1 MAKMRDENYS
11 KAESKSKTEKLTS
24 ENHLSDLI
32 ATYDSDMMKNHK
44 IRSSTQKELK
54 KLTD

>member
-1 MAKMRDENYS
+1 MRDENS
-11 KAESKSKTEKLTS
+11 KAEIKSKTEKLTS
-24 ENHLSDLI
+24 ENNLSDLI